1 MCKFLW
7 SYFIKKK
14 HTQYLTTLD
23 VSNKPNNY
31 NYDILY

>member
-1 MCKFLW
+1 MQIFMELF
-7 SYFIKKK
+7 YKK
-14 HTQYLTTLD
+14 HTQYLTTMS

>member
-1 MCKFLW
+1 MQIFMELF
-7 SYFIKKK
+7 YKKK

-31 NYDILY
+31 NYDIL

>member
-7 SYFIKKK
+7 NYFIKK

-31 NYDILY
+31 NYDIL